1 MKASYLKA
9 KEFDIERNDK
19 NLPFIIRLN
28 EKRVL
33 RRNKVMVNKGQILL
47 HAVRQSFFFMIE
59 VTDRR
64 PTSIFDRLNQQMKQ
78 PFEKK

>member
-28 EKRVL
+28 EKRVF
-33 RRNKVMVNKGQILL
+33 RRNKVMINK
-47 HAVRQSFFFMIE
+47 
-59 VTDRR
+59 
-64 PTSIFDRLNQQMKQ
+64 
-78 PFEKK
+78 